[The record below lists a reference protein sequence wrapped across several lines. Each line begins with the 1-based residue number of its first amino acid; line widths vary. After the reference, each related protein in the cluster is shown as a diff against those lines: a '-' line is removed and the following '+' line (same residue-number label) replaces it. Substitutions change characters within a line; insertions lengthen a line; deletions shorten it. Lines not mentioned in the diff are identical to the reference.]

1 MSGWDV
7 TDTGQP
13 THEVSFSTNE
23 GTWMSVSVSPDGQS
37 IVFDLLGTLYAVPA
51 AGGRATALRTGPT
64 MDRMPV
70 HSPDGTQL
78 LYLSDADG
86 YDNAWRCDAD
96 GSNHTQLTF
105 ETHDILTEPIWG
117 PDSRSIVAPR
127 IFRAHRK
134 LFSSQIRLYEHGSG
148 EGRLLVDVPAS
159 GRDVLEPALS
169 PDGQWLYYAERLVR
183 PNLYVDAN
191 HANFAIKR
199 HRFAD
204 GRVETVAGGFG
215 GAIRPCPSPDGRRL
229 AFLRRVKEK
238 TVLFCLELATGEQ
251 RPVFDGLDRDNQA
264 VWEIQGNYYP
274 RFSWFPG
281 STEVAIWAGGAILR
295 VDVETGRATPI
306 PFEAT
311 YRQTL
316 TTPVRPRHDLA
327 PAEVRVRAIR
337 HLAFPPKAQTATL
350 VALGRLWRSTLDDTA
365 PVPIGDH
372 ARHAAEPAYSAEG
385 DRVVYVEWDDE
396 RGSSL
401 CLTDHETVD
410 VVTTTTGVVRQP
422 SFSPDSTKLVY
433 RIQPHDVQLGGAR
446 IRPGVYVVEVAG
458 GEPRYLTLADDAPS
472 FGPGGDRVYAVAT
485 DSTAGEPAEVLFSVD
500 LDGKDRREHARTA
513 DVDTYE
519 LRLSPDGRWLAF
531 RSQHRYYLVPYRD
544 TGHVMPVTPD
554 TTETICFQIA
564 DHGGQALTWAPD
576 SRTLHWCVG
585 PAIYSLEIG
594 THGPVGE
601 PRVAVVDLRVPA
613 DVPDGRIALVGGT
626 VITMA
631 GDLVHSPGTV
641 VVEGNRIVAV
651 GDTGST
657 EVPSGAR
664 VIDCAG
670 KTLMPGLV
678 DGHGHIDGAA
688 GDGVTPQKQASRFA
702 ALAFGVTTNFD
713 PFSSEL
719 PNYESAELTR
729 AGLMTGPR
737 WIGTGS
743 AIHGRDH
750 NFFHLHTPI
759 AEYADAERIVGQK
772 KQLGTISVKSYKWPE
787 RRHRQMLVKA
797 AREHEV
803 NIVVEGETHFYN
815 NVSMVLDGHTNLEH
829 NFPVATIYDDVV
841 QLVKS
846 SGVSSTPTLVVAFG
860 ELFGENWAYQHTEAW
875 RDPRVR
881 TFVQACL
888 SGYSPLGTPY
898 GAPPH
903 ARAMTTIHVADE
915 LYDIGVLA
923 VSRSVKKLDDAGVR
937 INAGSHGQLP
947 GLAMHWEMALL
958 AAGGMSPHRVL
969 RAATLNTAE
978 SLGVGHQ
985 LGSLEPGKLADL
997 LVLDRNPLDDIANST
1012 SVTSTMVNGRL
1023 YDAATLNEL
1032 APRQRTRGR
1041 FYWETQNTLGIDWS
1055 EPWGGGTCH

>member
-1 MSGWDV
+1 MSDWDV
-7 TDTGQP
+7 TNTGQP
-13 THEVSFSTNE
+13 THEVSFTTNE
-23 GTWMSVSVSPDGQS
+23 GTWMSVSVSPDGQT
-37 IVFDLLGTLYAVPA
+37 IVFDLLGTLYAMPVT
-51 AGGRATALRTGPT
+51 GGHATVLRAGPT

-70 HSPDGTQL
+70 HSPDGTRL

-86 YDNAWRCDAD
+86 YDNAWSCDVD
-96 GSNHTQLTF
+96 GTNPQQLTF

-117 PDSRSIVAPR
+117 PDSRSIIAPR

-134 LFSSQIRLYEHGSG
+134 LFSSQLRLYEHGRG
-148 EGRLLVDVPAS
+148 DGRLLVDVPTS

-169 PDGQWLYYAERLVR
+169 PDCQWLYYAERLVR
-183 PNLYVDAN
+183 PHLYVDAN

-199 HRFAD
+199 HRLAD
-204 GRVETVAGGFG
+204 GRGETVVGGFG
-215 GAIRPCPSPDGRRL
+215 GAIRPCLSPDGRRL
-229 AFLRRVKEK
+229 AFLRRVKER
-238 TVLFCLELATGEQ
+238 TVLFCLEFATGEQ

-281 STEVAIWAGGAILR
+281 STEVAIWAGGQILR
-295 VDVETGRATPI
+295 IDVETGRSTPI

-316 TTPVRPRHDLA
+316 TAPVRPRHDLA
-327 PAEVRVRAIR
+327 PAEVEVRAIR
-337 HLAFPPKAQTATL
+337 HLAFAPKAQSATL
-350 VALGRLWRSTLDDTA
+350 VALGRLWHSALDGTTLL
-365 PVPIGDH
+365 PLGDH
-372 ARHAAEPAYSAEG
+372 ARHAAEPAYDADG

-396 RGSSL
+396 RGSRL
-401 CLTDHETVD
+401 LAGDQ
-410 VVTTTTGVVRQP
+410 VVTTTTGVIRQP
-422 SFSPDSTKLVY
+422 SLSPDGSKVIY
-433 RIQPHDVQLGGAR
+433 RIQPHDVHIGGAR
-446 IRPGVYVVEVAG
+446 IRPGVYVVDG
-458 GEPRYLTLADDAPS
+458 GEPRYLTAADDAPTFS
-472 FGPGGDRVYAVAT
+472 PDGTRVYAVAI
-485 DSTAGEPAEVLFSVD
+485 DNSGDEPAEVLFSVD
-500 LDGKDRREHARTA
+500 LEGKDRREHARTA

-531 RSQHRYYLVPYRD
+531 RSRHRYYLVPYRD
-544 TGHVMPVTPD
+544 TGHVLPVTPD
-554 TTETICFQIA
+554 TAETPCFQIA
-564 DHGGQALTWAPD
+564 DYGGQALIWAPD
-576 SRTLHWCVG
+576 SRTLHWCIG
-585 PAIYSLEIG
+585 PTIYSLEIG
-594 THGPVGE
+594 TDGPIGD
-601 PRVAVVDLRVPA
+601 PSATTIDLRVPA
-613 DVPDGRIALVGGT
+613 DVPTGRIAFVGGT
-626 VITMA
+626 VITMN

-641 VVEGNRIVAV
+641 VVNGNII
-651 GDTGST
+651 T
-657 EVPSGAR
+657 EVGPAETVEIPPDAT

-678 DGHGHIDGAA
+678 DGHGHIDADG
-688 GDGVTPQKQASRFA
+688 GDGATPQKQASRFA

-719 PNYESAELTR
+719 PNYESAELTQ

-750 NFFHLHTPI
+750 NFFHLYTPI
-759 AEYADAERIVGQK
+759 TEYADAERIVRRK

-797 AREHEV
+797 AREHDV

-829 NFPVATIYDDVV
+829 NFPVATIYDDIV
-841 QLVKS
+841 QLMKV
-846 SGVSSTPTLVVAFG
+846 SGASITPTLVVAFG
-860 ELFGENWAYQHTEAW
+860 ELFGENWAYQHTKAW

-903 ARAMTTIHVADE
+903 SRAMTTIHVADE

-937 INAGSHGQLP
+937 VNAGSHGQIP

-958 AAGGMSPHRVL
+958 AEGGMSPLRVL

-985 LGSLEPGKLADL
+985 IGSLEPGKLADL
-997 LVLDRNPLDDIANST
+997 LILDRNPLDDIANST

-1023 YDAATLNEL
+1023 YDATTLDEL